1 MFGDKFDL
9 IAWLSAEPD
18 FVSIWSNYKPIGRIR
33 NYDLY
38 EFEVS
43 LSRGLTIRLS
53 RYWLPADLN
62 SRGFFGIDASE
73 KGQACDDGLSRSS
86 RAWWPRRSTARWCY
100 DGRRETKASGQC
112 RLPRCDRASSRAPS
126 SFSSDREALSLL
138 RRCSATALTSKEQTL
153 ARKTKPSTSR
163 CSRIAVPSIPRP
175 KSSPSSQVPPVTSAN
190 MHRIVGIATSVFG
203 ISTM

>member
-73 KGQACDDGLSRSS
+73 GPGL
-86 RAWWPRRSTARWCY
+86 RRWIKPQLT
-100 DGRRETKASGQC
+100 
-112 RLPRCDRASSRAPS
+112 RLVA
-126 SFSSDREALSLL
+126 EALDGEMVL
-138 RRCSATALTSKEQTL
+138 
-153 ARKTKPSTSR
+153 
-163 CSRIAVPSIPRP
+163 
-175 KSSPSSQVPPVTSAN
+175 
-190 MHRIVGIATSVFG
+190 
-203 ISTM
+203 